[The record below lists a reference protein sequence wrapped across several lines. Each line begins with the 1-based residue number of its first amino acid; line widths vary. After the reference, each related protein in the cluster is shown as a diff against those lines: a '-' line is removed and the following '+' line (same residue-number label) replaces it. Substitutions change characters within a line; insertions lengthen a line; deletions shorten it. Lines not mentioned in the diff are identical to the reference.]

1 MNKKKWTVGSLIP
14 GMETVREVP
23 VRVVEERKVDKIA
36 PVVSVVEIRQDS
48 VFCSVPVRSGVIL
61 LDGALEQ
68 GCGIKYK
75 CRKGTCGVC
84 TVNILSGSDHLSS
97 RNEAEQKKRG
107 QSAKRLACQAV
118 MK

>member
-23 VRVVEERKVDKIA
+23 VQVVEEKKVDKTA
-36 PVVSVVEIRQDS
+36 PVVEIRQGS
-48 VFCSVPVRSGVIL
+48 VSCSVPVKSGVIL

-84 TVNILSGSDHLSS
+84 TVDILSDSDHLSS
-97 RNEAEQKKRG
+97 RNEAEQKKLG